1 MAKYSGKSVVVARP
15 ICELYDKLS
24 NLSSFQQRID
34 ELPEEAK
41 AKLGEVRFTENKII
55 INAPGVGEITFAIA
69 ECVAPTLIRLT
80 AENSPVPFNIL
91 MNFKEV
97 STEETEVRTDL
108 DVDIPA
114 MLRPLVGGKMQ
125 EAADKFSEM
134 FANLFGAH
142 NA

>member
-1 MAKYSGKSVVVARP
+1 MAKYSGKAVVVNKP
-15 ICELYDKLS
+15 INELYDKLS
-24 NLSSFQQRID
+24 NLSSFQQRIN
-34 ELPEEAK
+34 ELPEAAK
-41 AKLGEVRFTENKII
+41 AKLGEVRFTDNKII
-55 INAPGVGEITFAIA
+55 INAPGVGEISFAIA
-69 ECVAPTLIRLT
+69 ESVAPTLIRLS

-97 STEETEVRTDL
+97 SAEETEVRTDL

-134 FANLFGAH
+134 FSNLFGAN

>member
-1 MAKYSGKSVVVARP
+1 MAKYSGKAVIVAKP
-15 ICELYDKLS
+15 INELYDKLS

-41 AKLGEVRFTENKII
+41 AKLGDVRFTDNKII
-55 INAPGVGEITFAIA
+55 INAPGVGEISFAIT
-69 ECVAPTLIRLT
+69 ECVAPTLIKLS

-91 MNFKEV
+91 MNFKEI
-97 STEETEVRTDL
+97 SAEETEVSTDL

-134 FANLFGAH
+134 FSNLFGEK

>member
-1 MAKYSGKSVVVARP
+1 MAKYSGKAVIVAKP
-15 ICELYDKLS
+15 INELYDKLS

-41 AKLGEVRFTENKII
+41 AKLGDVRFTDNKII
-55 INAPGVGEITFAIA
+55 INAPGVGEISFAIT
-69 ECVAPTLIRLT
+69 ERVAPTLIKLS

-91 MNFKEV
+91 MNFKEI
-97 STEETEVRTDL
+97 SAEETEVSTDL

-134 FANLFGAH
+134 FSNLFGAK

>member
-1 MAKYSGKSVVVARP
+1 MAKYSGKAVMVAKP
-15 ICELYDKLS
+15 INEIYDKLS

-34 ELPEEAK
+34 ELPVEAK

-55 INAPGVGEITFAIA
+55 INAPGVGEITFAIT
-69 ECVAPTLIRLT
+69 ECVAPTLIKLS

-97 STEETEVRTDL
+97 STNETEVRTDL
-108 DVDIPA
+108 DVEIPA

-134 FANLFGAH
+134 FSNLFGIH

>member
-15 ICELYDKLS
+15 ISELYDKLS

-69 ECVAPTLIRLT
+69 ECVAPDRK
-80 AENSPVPFNIL
+80 SV
-91 MNFKEV
+91 V
-97 STEETEVRTDL
+97 
-108 DVDIPA
+108 
-114 MLRPLVGGKMQ
+114 
-125 EAADKFSEM
+125 
-134 FANLFGAH
+134 
-142 NA
+142 